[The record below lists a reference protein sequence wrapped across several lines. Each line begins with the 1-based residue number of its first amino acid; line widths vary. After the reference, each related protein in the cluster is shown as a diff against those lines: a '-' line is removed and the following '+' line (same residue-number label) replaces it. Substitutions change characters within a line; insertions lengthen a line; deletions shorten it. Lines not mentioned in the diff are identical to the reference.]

1 MKKTIYLLL
10 TAVVFLMS
18 CQNKNYTIKG
28 IVADSAYEGTNVYM
42 QEMTDNSMIVT
53 DTAVV
58 QNGEFTFTGSA
69 ETSILRFVTL
79 DETVNYENEIR
90 VPVLVEPGRVEL
102 VFDSVITVSGTPVNN
117 AYNDLRVEQR
127 ALISKIRK
135 IVERFNNANSE
146 GIMTSELESEINLE
160 YDNISNQL
168 TQLNFDF
175 VKSNI
180 GNQLG
185 QYVFVSSSSM
195 FEPIQ
200 QKEILYLADESFKS
214 KETVQRIVERLESL
228 DKVAVG
234 KKFADFTLKD
244 PEGNDVSLSDYA
256 GQGKYVL
263 VDFWAAWCGP
273 CRQEMPNV
281 VAAYDKYKSKGFEVV
296 GVSFDQDYDTWTKG
310 IADLKM
316 TWPQMSDL
324 QYWDSPIVDLYAILG
339 IPHTV
344 LLDKDGVIIEK
355 DLRGDALNEKLA
367 ELMP

>member
-1 MKKTIYLLL
+1 
-10 TAVVFLMS
+10 
-18 CQNKNYTIKG
+18 
-28 IVADSAYEGTNVYM
+28 
-42 QEMTDNSMIVT
+42 
-53 DTAVV
+53 
-58 QNGEFTFTGSA
+58 
-69 ETSILRFVTL
+69 
-79 DETVNYENEIR
+79 
-90 VPVLVEPGRVEL
+90 
-102 VFDSVITVSGTPVNN
+102 
-117 AYNDLRVEQR
+117 
-127 ALISKIRK
+127 
-135 IVERFNNANSE
+135 
-146 GIMTSELESEINLE
+146 MTSELESEINQE

-195 FEPIQ
+195 FESIE

-234 KKFADFTLKD
+234 KKFADFTLKNT
-244 PEGNDVSLSDYA
+244 EGNDVSLSDYA
-256 GQGKYVL
+256 GKGKYVL

-273 CRQEMPNV
+273 CCQEMPNV

-296 GVSFDQDYDTWTKG
+296 GVSFDQEKDKWIQG
-310 IADLKM
+310 ISDLNM

-324 QYWDSPIVDLYAILG
+324 MYWESPVVDMYAING

-344 LLDKDGVIIEK
+344 LLDKEGTIIEK
-355 DLRGDALNEKLA
+355 NLRGEALDAKLA